1 MPLFSIPLSGLTA
14 SSTALSAIS
23 NNIANLNTVG
33 YKQTRAMFRDL
44 FYQTM
49 GTSGSGDPIQ
59 VGAGSAIGSINSN
72 FTPGSVEQSGVA
84 TDVAIS
90 GDGFF
95 IVQKAGVLAY
105 TRAGDFSRDDNGY
118 LVTSEGQQVLGYPA
132 VAGAIST
139 GQGLVP
145 LDLGSGSVSAPNPTS
160 FVQMR
165 TNLDAGSKTTDPP
178 FSTPV
183 NIYDSLGAIHNLKFT
198 FTKTAANAWNYSIS
212 IPAADVGQT
221 GNDVVIKT
229 GALTFDGAGNLLT
242 PAADVTG
249 IAITGFADGAND
261 LTFTWKIYDGSSAT
275 ISQVA
280 TGSNTSS
287 TSQDG
292 YEAGSLDTFAIQSD
306 GMIQG
311 TFSNGK
317 TAIVGQIALA
327 NFPNLQGL
335 MRIGK
340 NDFQSSLASGAAV
353 VGAPGTGGRGTLA
366 GGALELSNV
375 DIAREFS
382 QLIMA
387 ERGFQAN
394 ARVVTTFDEITQE
407 TINLKR

>member
-72 FTPGSVEQSGVA
+72 FTPGSVEQSGVS
-84 TDVAIS
+84 TDVAIT

-95 IVQKAGVLAY
+95 IVQKDGVLAY
-105 TRAGDFSRDDNGY
+105 TRAGDFSRDDNGF
-118 LVTSEGQQVLGYPA
+118 LVTSEGQQVLGYPS
-132 VAGAIST
+132 VGGLITT
-139 GQGLVP
+139 GQGLTP
-145 LDLGSGSVSAPNPTS
+145 LDLGSGSVSPPNPTGY
-160 FVQMR
+160 VQMR
-165 TNLDAGSKTTDPP
+165 TNLDARTKVGDPA

-183 NIYDSLGAIHNLKFT
+183 NVYDSLGDIHNLKFT
-198 FTKTAANAWNYSIS
+198 FDKTGANAWNYSIT

-221 GNDVVIKT
+221 GSDVVVKT

-242 PAADVTG
+242 PAGDVTG
-249 IAITGFADGAND
+249 IAITDFANGAND
-261 LTFTWKIYDGSSAT
+261 LTFTWKIYDGTSGSITQMAAT
-275 ISQVA
+275 
-280 TGSNTSS
+280 SNTSS
-287 TSQDG
+287 TSGDG
-292 YEAGSLDTFAIQSD
+292 YGSGSLVNFAIQSD
-306 GMIQG
+306 GTIQG

-317 TAIVGQIALA
+317 TALVGQIALA
-327 NFPNLQGL
+327 NFANLQGL
-335 MRIGK
+335 LRIGK
-340 NDFQSSLASGAAV
+340 NDYESTLASGAAV
-353 VGAPGTGGRGTLA
+353 IGAPGTGGRGTVA

-375 DIAREFS
+375 DIAHEFS